1 MNNIL
6 RYSFSKRQKALL
18 LALAVAAVAAVYVVF
33 VQLPVSRTLEDSSRR
48 SAELSQSLEE
58 ARAAEAEYLEMKLKL
73 EEILSQPG
81 GPKTFLPDYDNLGE
95 LMTAFDG
102 IFRGLTPELRA
113 DSVKTENGI
122 AERSVSFGFTAESFF
137 EAERIL
143 RELSDTGFRS
153 QIRDLSVS
161 ALTDDVCGGEVK
173 VTGSIVFYELAE

>member
-102 IFRGLTPELRA
+102 IFRGL
-113 DSVKTENGI
+113 
-122 AERSVSFGFTAESFF
+122 
-137 EAERIL
+137 
-143 RELSDTGFRS
+143 SDTGFRS